1 VVELGYN
8 VECSRNFNIHLEMDL
23 SMVKGCK
30 CEMHVT
36 GYVCVKSE

>member
-1 VVELGYN
+1 MVKLGYN
-8 VECSRNFNIHLEMDL
+8 VECRRDCNIHLEMNL
-23 SMVKGCK
+23 SMVKGCI